1 MAADSVHR
9 VIVATKNRGKLAEI
23 RANLAFP
30 GWEFITAED
39 LGLDVSEVVEDG
51 ETFTDNALIKA
62 FAYRERFG
70 LPALA
75 DDSGLVVDA
84 LGGEPGIRS
93 ARYSGELATDASNN
107 VKLMAALEGVREPGR
122 AARFQCA
129 VVYVDEHRMP
139 TAAYGTCE
147 GSIGLAPRGK
157 GGFGYDPLFLPN
169 ATPGRT
175 MAELD
180 MAEKNSISHRGRA
193 LRSLRDALL
202 GAG

>member
-1 MAADSVHR
+1 MAGDSIHR
-9 VIVATKNRGKLAEI
+9 VVVATRNRGKLEEI
-23 RANLAFP
+23 RATLAFP
-30 GWEFITAED
+30 GWEFVTAQD
-39 LGLDVSEVVEDG
+39 LGFEVSEVVEDG

-93 ARYSGELATDASNN
+93 ARYSGDQATDASNN

-122 AARFQCA
+122 TARFQCS

-139 TAAYGTCE
+139 TAACGTCE
-147 GSIGLAPRGK
+147 GNIGSAPRGK
-157 GGFGYDPLFLPN
+157 GGFGYDPLFLPD
-169 ATPGRT
+169 AAPGRT

-180 MAEKNSISHRGRA
+180 VFEKNAISHRGNA
-193 LRSLRDALL
+193 LRSLRNTLFGRD
-202 GAG
+202 

>member
-1 MAADSVHR
+1 MAGDSIHR
-9 VIVATKNRGKLAEI
+9 VVVATRNRGKLEEI
-23 RANLAFP
+23 RATLAFP
-30 GWEFITAED
+30 GWEFVTAQD
-39 LGLDVSEVVEDG
+39 LGFEVSEVVEDG

-93 ARYSGELATDASNN
+93 ARYSGDQATDASNN

-122 AARFQCA
+122 TARFQCS

-139 TAAYGTCE
+139 TAACGTCE
-147 GSIGLAPRGK
+147 GNIGRS
-157 GGFGYDPLFLPN
+157 
-169 ATPGRT
+169 R
-175 MAELD
+175 
-180 MAEKNSISHRGRA
+180 SHDGRA
-193 LRSLRDALL
+193 RRVREERHLASRQRVALL
-202 GAG
+202 AQHAVRPRLKDPSVVDRGDLGRAP

>member
-1 MAADSVHR
+1 MAADGMHR
-9 VIVATKNRGKLAEI
+9 VIVATRNRGKLEEI
-23 RANLAFP
+23 RATLAFP
-30 GWEFITAED
+30 GWEFVTAED
-39 LGLDVSEVVEDG
+39 LGFVVSEVVEDG

-93 ARYSGELATDASNN
+93 ARYSGDLSTDASNN

-122 AARFQCA
+122 TARFQCA

-139 TAAYGTCE
+139 TAACGTCE
-147 GSIGLAPRGK
+147 GSIGLTARGK
-157 GGFGYDPLFLPN
+157 GGFGYDPLFLPD
-169 ATPGRT
+169 AAPGRT

-180 MAEKNSISHRGRA
+180 VAEKNAISHRGKA
-193 LRSLRDALL
+193 LRSLRDTLF
-202 GAG
+202 GRG

>member
-1 MAADSVHR
+1 MAADGLHR
-9 VIVATKNRGKLAEI
+9 VIVATQNRGKLAEI
-23 RANLAFP
+23 RSALAFP

-39 LGLDVSEVVEDG
+39 LGLAVTNVVEDG

-93 ARYSGELATDASNN
+93 ARYSGDQATDTSNN
-107 VKLMAALEGVREPGR
+107 VKLMAMLEGVAEPGR
-122 AARFQCA
+122 TARFQCA

-147 GSIGLAPRGK
+147 GRIGSEPRGK
-157 GGFGYDPLFLPN
+157 GGFGYDPLFLPD
-169 ATPGRT
+169 AAPGRS

-180 MAEKNSISHRGRA
+180 MDEKNALSHRGKALRA
-193 LRSLRDALL
+193 LRDAIF
-202 GAG
+202 GAE

>member
-1 MAADSVHR
+1 MAGGDIHR
-9 VIVATKNRGKLAEI
+9 VLVATRNRGKLEEI
-23 RANLAFP
+23 RSTLSFP
-30 GWEFITAED
+30 GWEFVTAED
-39 LGLDVSEVVEDG
+39 LGFDVSEVVEDG

-93 ARYSGELATDASNN
+93 ARYSGEQATDASNN

-122 AARFQCA
+122 TARFQCS

-139 TAAYGTCE
+139 TAACGTCE
-147 GSIGLAPRGK
+147 GNIGLAPRGK
-157 GGFGYDPLFLPN
+157 GGFGYDPLFLPD
-169 ATPGRT
+169 AAPGRS

-180 MAEKNSISHRGRA
+180 IAEKNRISHRGNA
-193 LRSLRDALL
+193 LRSLRDTLF
-202 GAG
+202 GRG

>member
-1 MAADSVHR
+1 MAADGPHR

-23 RANLAFP
+23 RGTLSFP

-39 LGLDVSEVVEDG
+39 LGLDISEVVEDG

-70 LPALA
+70 LPAIA

-93 ARYSGELATDASNN
+93 ARYSGDQATDASNN
-107 VKLMAALEGVREPGR
+107 VKLMAMLEGVADPGR
-122 AARFQCA
+122 TARFQCA
-129 VVYVDEHRMP
+129 IVYVDEHRMP
-139 TAAYGTCE
+139 SAAYGTCE
-147 GSIGLAPRGK
+147 GRIGFEPRGK
-157 GGFGYDPLFLPN
+157 GGFGYDPLFLPD

-175 MAELD
+175 MAELAAD
-180 MAEKNSISHRGRA
+180 EKNAISHRGQALRA
-193 LRSLRDALL
+193 LRDSLF
-202 GAG
+202 GPE